1 MARPRTW
8 LLLGQGLAYC
18 ELAGFKGFKIVLFLH
33 LAYDPGGR
41 SLSRGY
47 SSLPR
52 GGFRTQGILGLW
64 AELGSGPSSGQGW
77 GQRQLWSQRVL
88 RQPVRLTLS
97 CFEASQ
103 RLYLQAVRWGQVLA
117 LMNQREDSRVSAST
131 SVSPVEGA
139 PKNCHRCLYPQGEPQ
154 LPSPTPTFQRLQDRR
169 YHRLRRLS
177 KYCFS
182 PGSQCK

>member
-1 MARPRTW
+1 MCFSCTWHMTLVGGACPEARAVS
-8 LLLGQGLAYC
+8 LG
-18 ELAGFKGFKIVLFLH
+18 V
-33 LAYDPGGR
+33 
-41 SLSRGY
+41 
-47 SSLPR
+47 
-52 GGFRTQGILGLW
+52 
-64 AELGSGPSSGQGW
+64 GSGPKGFWDCGRSWVLDPLVGRAGARGSCG
-77 GQRQLWSQRVL
+77 LRVL
-88 RQPVRLTLS
+88 RQPVWLTLS